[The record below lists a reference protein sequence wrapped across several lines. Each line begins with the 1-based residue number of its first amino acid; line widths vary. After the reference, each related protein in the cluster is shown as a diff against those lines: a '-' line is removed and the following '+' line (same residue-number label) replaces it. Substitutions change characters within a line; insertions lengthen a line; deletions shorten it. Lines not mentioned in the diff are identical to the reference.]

1 MLSTRNEIRNAALA
15 SSRAALRARGTW
27 RRRLLATARDVSAIA
42 AIWTGVICA
51 RVLPGAFQA
60 LALVGAI
67 AMITVLVAPGVT
79 RRRVVASVGG
89 WLCAKLGLDASSM
102 ARARRSQTAS
112 SRAQGACEVFSRIA
126 FSLAVDVTQR
136 VSAIRLSTVGAISTT
151 TQPRVAT
158 TLVVGFAVPCA
169 A

>member
-1 MLSTRNEIRNAALA
+1 MLSMRNEIRSAALA

-42 AIWTGVICA
+42 AILTGVICA
-51 RVLPGAFQA
+51 RILPGAFQA

-67 AMITVLVAPGVT
+67 AMIAVLVAPGVT
-79 RRRVVASVGG
+79 RRRLVAGVGG
-89 WLCAKLGLDASSM
+89 WLCARLGLDAASM

-112 SRAQGACEVFSRIA
+112 SRAQSACEA
-126 FSLAVDVTQR
+126 FARVALALAVDATQR
-136 VSAIRLSTVGAISTT
+136 LCAMRLSTVGAISTT
-151 TQPRVAT
+151 TQPRIAT
-158 TLVVGFAVPCA
+158 SLVLVFAVHCA